1 MVTRRSL
8 CAGLSLVLAQ
18 ALGAQTPVSRSDAVA
33 AALEHGA
40 RLGLARADTAAA
52 FAGLLAARAYPNPA
66 LSTVYSKSTPNYHVT
81 MDVPLDL
88 PPLRGPRV
96 GAARAARLA
105 SQYRFAFERAASAL
119 DADTTYTRAIAA
131 RERARL
137 SRRNAIESDSLR
149 RIAVLRRD
157 AGDASDLDVQLATV
171 TAGQAANAAVVDSLS
186 YLSTVLDLQIV
197 MGLATDRIA
206 VMPSDSLMLPP
217 APEVPSDSMGA
228 GASPSP
234 AAPLQV
240 AAAAA
245 SVEAARLNTLVQRR
259 SVFLPLSITG
269 GVEKDPSGAE
279 PGLLPTFG
287 LTLPLPLFNRNRG
300 PIAQAEAEQA
310 RARAALSLAQLQTRA
325 ELARTRRELS
335 MAYQRVL
342 RSQSLVA
349 SANSV
354 AAMALT
360 AYREGAVPLA
370 NVLEAQRNARD
381 VLAAYVDD
389 VASVWIF
396 AAKLRVLQL
405 TSAEV
410 QR

>member
-1 MVTRRSL
+1 MVTRRAL
-8 CAGLSLVLAQ
+8 CAGLFLVLAQ
-18 ALGAQTPVSRSDAVA
+18 ALGAQTPVSRSEAVA

-40 RLGLARADTAAA
+40 RLGLARADTAVA

-88 PPLRGPRV
+88 PLVRGPRV
-96 GAARAARLA
+96 GAARAARLS
-105 SQYRFAFERAASAL
+105 SQYRFAFERAAAAL

-137 SRRNAIESDSLR
+137 SRRNALESDSLR
-149 RIAVLRRD
+149 RIAAVRRD
-157 AGDASDLDVQLATV
+157 AGDASDLDVELATV
-171 TAGQAANAAVVDSLS
+171 TAGQAANVAIVDSLT

-197 MGLATDRIA
+197 MGLATDGVAI
-206 VMPSDSLMLPP
+206 MPADSLMLPP
-217 APEVPSDSMGA
+217 APAVPPDSAGA
-228 GASPSP
+228 GVVPRRAST
-234 AAPLQV
+234 LQV
-240 AAAAA
+240 AAAEA
-245 SVEAARLNTLVQRR
+245 SVEAARLNTVLQRR
-259 SVFLPLSITG
+259 SIFQPPSIMG

-287 LTLPLPLFNRNRG
+287 LSLPVPFFNRNRG
-300 PIAQAEAEQA
+300 PIAQAQAEQA
-310 RARAALSLAQLQTRA
+310 RARAALSLVQLQSRA
-325 ELARTRRELS
+325 ELARTRRELT
-335 MAYQRVL
+335 MAYQRVQ
-342 RSQSLVA
+342 RSGALVE
-349 SANSV
+349 SANRV

-396 AAKLRVLQL
+396 AAELRVLEL
-405 TSAEV
+405 TPSEV
-410 QR
+410 RP